1 MAIPINQV
9 VSHWAQSFQNFNMP
23 SDTFYSQCEN
33 YLTSLQMPNV
43 SIKRTKEKEG
53 GILSASR
60 EFLRIK
66 KGNLVF
72 DVCASPFGKSFFI
85 SWWLY
90 ETMGTTRTMFK
101 STKIGNFLDTMA
113 SKKTIYQADTELMFQ
128 TIVHESL
135 MEVLDSMLEKQANR
149 KLTTEER
156 LFKKK
161 GIFA

>member
-1 MAIPINQV
+1 
-9 VSHWAQSFQNFNMP
+9 MP
-23 SDTFYSQCEN
+23 SVT
-33 YLTSLQMPNV
+33 
-43 SIKRTKEKEG
+43 IKRVNEKEG
-53 GILSASR
+53 GFLSASR

-66 KGNLVF
+66 RNNLVF

-135 MEVLDSMLEKQANR
+135 MDVLDGMLQKQANR
-149 KLTTEER
+149 KLTDEQR
-156 LFKKK
+156 VINKK
-161 GIFA
+161 AVVV